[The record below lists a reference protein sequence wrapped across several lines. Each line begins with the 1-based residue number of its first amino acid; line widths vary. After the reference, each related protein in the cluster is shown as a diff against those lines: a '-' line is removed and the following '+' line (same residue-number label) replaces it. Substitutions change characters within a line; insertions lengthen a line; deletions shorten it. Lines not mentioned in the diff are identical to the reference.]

1 MKTRYTWMT
10 KAEGEKGIKEITGI
24 SSHTPRILEYHA
36 MTTLKAKQD
45 EVPWC
50 SSFVNWVMDRAG
62 YPITKSAAAK
72 SWMKY
77 GVEVPLQYGC
87 IVILKRTGGHHV
99 GFYTG
104 ETANTVYLLGGNQAD
119 AVNVR
124 QYKKES
130 VLSARMPKQLN
141 EIDQAIFDVVGVK

>member
-1 MKTRYTWMT
+1 MKTRYSWMVI
-10 KAEGEKGIKEITGI
+10 AEGEKGIKEITGI

-36 MTTLKAKQD
+36 MTTLKAKAD

-50 SSFVNWVMDRAG
+50 SSFMNWVMHRAG
-62 YPITKSAAAK
+62 YPITRSAAAK
-72 SWMKY
+72 SWMKW
-77 GVEVPLQYGC
+77 GKEVPLQYGA

-124 QYKKES
+124 QYKKEL
-130 VLSARMPKQLN
+130 VLSARMPTELST
-141 EIDQAIFDVVGVK
+141 IDEAIFDVVGIK

>member
-1 MKTRYTWMT
+1 LTPKYTWL
-10 KAEGEKGIKEITGI
+10 KIAEGEKGVKEITGI

-72 SWMKY
+72 SWMKW

-119 AVNVR
+119 SVNVR
-124 QYKKES
+124 QYKKEL
-130 VLSARMPKQLN
+130 VLSARMPKELN
-141 EIDQAIFDVVGVK
+141 AIDQAIFDVVGVK